1 MRSTAVT
8 EHQITRGFVWSAT
21 ALTLAGAL
29 CTSLKW
35 DPLNIYLLN
44 AGCVLFVIWAVR
56 IRDRA
61 MITVNVGLLLIYL
74 LGIMVR
80 SSAW

>member
-1 MRSTAVT
+1 MTD
-8 EHQITRGFVWSAT
+8 HQITRGLVWTAT
-21 ALTLAGAL
+21 ALTLAGAM
-29 CTSLKW
+29 CTSLRW

-61 MITVNVGLLLIYL
+61 MITVNVGLLLIYV
-74 LGIMVR
+74 LGMVLR
-80 SSAW
+80 WS

>member
-1 MRSTAVT
+1 MRLTAVT
-8 EHQITRGFVWSAT
+8 DHQITRGLVWTAT
-21 ALTLAGAL
+21 ALTLAGAM
-29 CTSLKW
+29 CTSLRW

-61 MITVNVGLLLIYL
+61 MITVNVGLLLIYV
-74 LGIMVR
+74 LGMVLR
-80 SSAW
+80 WS